1 MGVYVDTHE
10 VDHLAFDLGA
20 APGRVGAKV
29 SAAIKKTAH
38 DIEADAK
45 ILVPVDTGFLKNSI
59 STDIE
64 NNGRFGQMFAEI
76 GPTAGYGGYVEEG
89 TSRQSPQPYL
99 RPAFDRRKEGL
110 VKALEDIIGD
120 FL

>member
-1 MGVYVDTHE
+1 MGRFIDTHE
-10 VDHLAFDLGA
+10 VDRLLTDLAKA
-20 APGRVGAKV
+20 SEQVARRA
-29 SAAIKKTAH
+29 SQAIAKTAH

-59 STDIE
+59 SSDIGE
-64 NNGRFGQMFAEI
+64 LEAEV
-76 GPTAGYGGYVEEG
+76 GPTAHYGGYVEEG

-110 VKALEDIIGD
+110 VKALDQIIGD

>member
-1 MGVYVDTHE
+1 MGVYVDTRE
-10 VDHLAFDLGA
+10 VDKLAFDLGK
-20 APGRVGAKV
+20 APEQVTRKAGR
-29 SAAIKKTAH
+29 AIAKTAH
-38 DIEADAK
+38 DIEHDAK

-59 STDIE
+59 SSDVE
-64 NNGRFGQMFAEI
+64 ELSAEI
-76 GPTAGYGGYVEEG
+76 GPTANYGGYVEEG
-89 TSRQSPQPYL
+89 TSRQGGQPYL